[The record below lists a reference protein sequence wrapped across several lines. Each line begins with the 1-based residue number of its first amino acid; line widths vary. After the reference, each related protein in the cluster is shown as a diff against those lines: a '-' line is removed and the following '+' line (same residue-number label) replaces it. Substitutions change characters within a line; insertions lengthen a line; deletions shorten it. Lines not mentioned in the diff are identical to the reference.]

1 MNTFPIQLAARYR
14 RNRLLFAIMLVAMAS
29 GVANGQAVIQD
40 LTTPP
45 PVKVISSAERDQ
57 LNASKD
63 VKSRVKL
70 SIGLAEAHLVKAEAQ
85 IIDRAYDSALGEA
98 ARYWAIIEN
107 AFAQLRLLPSSNNKY
122 RDVYKKLELAL
133 RAHGPRLSAIR
144 RSMPAEYAVWLKEIE
159 EYARSG
165 RTEALNSFYGE
176 TVVRDIQEVPGNT
189 KPVEKPAQGN
199 SAAPRQKPL

>member
-1 MNTFPIQLAARYR
+1 MNTFQIQPAARYG
-14 RNRLLFAIMLVAMAS
+14 RNRLLFAIMLVAMA
-29 GVANGQAVIQD
+29 GAVVNGQAVIQD

-45 PVKVISSAERDQ
+45 PVKVISSAEREQ

-70 SIGLAEAHLVKAEAQ
+70 SIVLAEAHLVKAEAQ
-85 IIDRAYDSALGEA
+85 TTERAYDSALGEA

-107 AFAQLRLLPSSNNKY
+107 AFAHLRSLPSPNNKY
-122 RDVYKKLELAL
+122 RDVYKKLELSL
-133 RAHGPRLSAIR
+133 RAHGPRLSTIR

-159 EYARSG
+159 EHARSG

-176 TVVRDIQEVPGNT
+176 TVVRDTQALPGNT
-189 KPVEKPAQGN
+189 KPIENPVPGN